1 MTLRRTQALAA
12 IQVREESPVVE
23 FLLVLEDV
31 RTVPDLKV
39 LRHSVHNLMVE
50 LRLRRLPRWC
60 WPYQS
65 LVLAAPISP

>member
-50 LRLRRLPRWC
+50 LRL
-60 WPYQS
+60 S
-65 LVLAAPISP
+65 GGSPGGAGRTNH